1 MDIFDDDEPADVIGN
16 VEASAFSSITDSIV
30 DTQSGI
36 TVLSITITA
45 EIGAIVMFIVA
56 RDKVV
61 DALDNSDF
69 DVWLY
74 VGAAMF
80 VVGFLNCFA
89 IYRLAAKKWPHPG
102 ARAMNWAVS
111 IIAGILNIG
120 LFYALLT
127 FRMR

>member
-1 MDIFDDDEPADVIGN
+1 MSIFDDEEPEDVIDN
-16 VEASAFSSITDSIV
+16 VGASAFSNITDSIV
-30 DTQSGI
+30 DTQTGI
-36 TVLSITITA
+36 TVLSITVTA
-45 EIGAIVMFIVA
+45 EIGGIVMFIVA
-56 RDKVV
+56 RDKVI
-61 DALDNSDF
+61 DALDGSDF

-74 VGAAMF
+74 VAAAMF

-111 IIAGILNIG
+111 VIAGILNIG

-127 FRMR
+127 FRIR